1 MRINLILFKVFLE
14 ETRDITLFCLA
25 TAIVMILEQLAEV
38 LMRFLEKKKDFEGGQ
53 TSYRNIRWY
62 SVGRSVLFASRI
74 LVKIIGVSAAISGGI
89 PVLLSMVFFL
99 GFCLLKKFGS
109 EFLLQNAYTRAVFI
123 HLLYPNKKYI
133 SLTQNDLKNVT
144 LY

>member
-89 PVLLSMVFFL
+89 PVLLSMVSF
-99 GFCLLKKFGS
+99 
-109 EFLLQNAYTRAVFI
+109 NI
-123 HLLYPNKKYI
+123 
-133 SLTQNDLKNVT
+133 
-144 LY
+144 